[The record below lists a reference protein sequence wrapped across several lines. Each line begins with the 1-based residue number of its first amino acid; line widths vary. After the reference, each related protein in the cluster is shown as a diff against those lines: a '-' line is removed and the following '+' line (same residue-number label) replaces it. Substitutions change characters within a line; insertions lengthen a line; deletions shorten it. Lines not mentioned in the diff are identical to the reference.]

1 MDSSPSAFQ
10 FVEAPP
16 VPVDYA
22 HHFVGGILISITI
35 SMHESFFNWGQ
46 NHSVGAQSSHCG
58 WLSSEEETDP
68 DKDSDE
74 MIQLTPEPLCE
85 ELEEILREVYGQ
97 KKLKYN

>member
-16 VPVDYA
+16 VDYA
-22 HHFVGGILISITI
+22 HHSVG
-35 SMHESFFNWGQ
+35 
-46 NHSVGAQSSHCG
+46 GAQSSHCG